1 MFTVR
6 RSIVKSWLDFLRQ
19 NHPKYADIEIDHA
32 ALAALPV
39 DGDVMHDL
47 PTQTEEQN
55 RSAAKAA

>member
-6 RSIVKSWLDFLRQ
+6 WSVVKSWLDFLRQ

-39 DGDVMHDL
+39 DGDILHDL
-47 PTQTEEQN
+47 PTQTEEQ
-55 RSAAKAA
+55 